1 MSDKSFSI
9 ARRSLQVLAAAS
21 LTALVTVLIAVVLT
35 QSALPG
41 QFTDPGAVVRWGT
54 PIVKL
59 IMNFSMAITIGTLVF
74 SAFAANP
81 EQQRRL
87 QPLASWSAAI
97 WLLSAAIYF
106 VMTYLSAAGITI
118 SYGPEFSQGLWL
130 FASEIE
136 LGVLLAWNIG
146 FAFVASLSTIMFPS
160 GRMIA
165 VNAAIAIAGL
175 YPLAESGHASSD
187 IGHAVAVNSMLMHLV
202 GISVWVGGLVALYS
216 IYFDDSQK
224 RLVLVKRYSTLA
236 LFAFILVAVSGL
248 TGGFIRLYQP
258 SDLLTNYGL
267 LLLAKAAILVLL
279 GLFGVWHRL
288 RLIRSIETGS
298 KSFIRIVG
306 VEVAVMGV
314 ALGLAT
320 ALARTAPP
328 INPKQFEA
336 LTPAQ
341 ILTGDLLPPELTE
354 LSWGTVWDFDILW
367 LTVSLLAIALYLNGV
382 RILHSRGDKWPVSR
396 TLSWV
401 AGMLV
406 LLYVTNGAPNA
417 YQEYLF
423 SVHMVGH
430 MILSM
435 LIPVLL
441 VPGAPITLL
450 SRAQAPRT
458 DGSKGLREWALWAV
472 HTPYAWLISHPVFA
486 GLNFALS
493 LVMFY
498 YTPLFR
504 WATEQHLGHQWM
516 IVHFLITGYLFVQ
529 SLMGVDPQPHKPPF
543 PVKLMLLIGT
553 MAFHAF
559 FGLGLMNEKSLLLA
573 DWFGSMGRTW
583 GDDPLAD
590 QAIGGAFAWGVGE
603 IPTLIITLVVVY
615 QWSQSDVRERRR
627 LDRASDRG
635 GNQDV
640 EDYNK
645 MLEERAKR
653 QDKRR

>member
-1 MSDKSFSI
+1 
-9 ARRSLQVLAAAS
+9 
-21 LTALVTVLIAVVLT
+21 
-35 QSALPG
+35 
-41 QFTDPGAVVRWGT
+41 
-54 PIVKL
+54 
-59 IMNFSMAITIGTLVF
+59 
-74 SAFAANP
+74 
-81 EQQRRL
+81 
-87 QPLASWSAAI
+87 
-97 WLLSAAIYF
+97 
-106 VMTYLSAAGITI
+106 
-118 SYGPEFSQGLWL
+118 LWL
-130 FASEIE
+130 FATEIE
-136 LGVLLAWNIG
+136 LGVLLAWNLL
-146 FAFVASLSTIMFPS
+146 FAFILSLSTIMFPA

-165 VNAAIAIAGL
+165 VNAAIAMAGL

-187 IGHAVAVNSMLMHLV
+187 VGHAVAVNSMLLHLV
-202 GISVWVGGLVALYS
+202 GISVWVGGLVALYA
-216 IYFDDSQK
+216 IYFDQSDK
-224 RLVLVKRYSTLA
+224 RLDLVKRYSTLA
-236 LFAFILVAVSGL
+236 LFAFILVAISGL

-258 SDLLTNYGL
+258 EDLLSSYGL
-267 LLLAKAAILVLL
+267 LLIAKAAILLLL
-279 GLFGVWHRL
+279 GAFGAWHRL
-288 RLIRSIETGS
+288 RLIRSIESGS
-298 KSFIRIVG
+298 SSFIRIVG
-306 VEVAVMGV
+306 IEVAIMGI
-314 ALGLAT
+314 ALALAT

-341 ILTGDLLPPELTE
+341 ILTGDPLPPELTD
-354 LSWGTVWDFDILW
+354 LAWLTVWDIDILW
-367 LTVSLLAIALYLNGV
+367 LTVSILGIAVYLNGV
-382 RILHSRGDKWPVSR
+382 RILHARGDKWPVLR

-430 MILSM
+430 MMLSM
-435 LIPVLL
+435 MVPVLL
-441 VPGAPITLL
+441 VPGAPVTLL

-458 DGSKGLREWALWAV
+458 DGSKGLREWVLWAV
-472 HTPYAWLISHPVFA
+472 HTPYAWFISQPVVA

-559 FGLGLMNEKSLLLA
+559 FGLGLMNEKTLLLA

-590 QAIGGAFAWGVGE
+590 QAVGGAFAWGVGE
-603 IPTLIITLVVVY
+603 LPTIVIALVVVY

-627 LDRASDRG
+627 LDRASDRA
-635 GNQDV
+635 GNKDV
-640 EDYNK
+640 DDYNQ
-645 MLEERAKR
+645 MLEQLSKR

>member
-1 MSDKSFSI
+1 MTASV
-9 ARRSLQVLAAAS
+9 ARRSLIAIAIAA
-21 LTALVTVLIAVVLT
+21 LTALVTLLIALVLT
-35 QSALPG
+35 GSTQPG
-41 QFTDPGAVVRWGT
+41 QFSDPGAVVRWGT
-54 PIVKL
+54 PVVKL
-59 IMNFSMAITIGTLVF
+59 IMNFSMAITIGSLAF

-81 EQQRRL
+81 EQQKRL
-87 QPLASWSAAI
+87 QPLASWAAAI
-97 WLLSAAIYF
+97 WLLSAASYF

-118 SYGPEFSQGLWL
+118 SYGPEFSSGLWL
-130 FASEIE
+130 FATEIE
-136 LGVLLAWNIG
+136 LGVLLAWNLA
-146 FAFVASLSTIMFPS
+146 FAFILSLSTIMFPS

-165 VNAAIAIAGL
+165 VNTALGIAGL

-187 IGHAVAVNSMLMHLV
+187 IGHAIAVNSMLMHLV
-202 GISVWVGGLVALYS
+202 GISVWVGGLIALFA
-216 IYFDDSQK
+216 IYFDEPDK
-224 RLVLVKRYSTLA
+224 RSVLVKRYSTLA

-258 SDLLTNYGL
+258 SDLLSSYGL
-267 LLLAKAAILVLL
+267 LLITKAAVLVVL
-279 GLFGVWHRL
+279 GCFGAWHRL
-288 RLIRSIETGS
+288 KLIRSIESGS
-298 KSFIRIVG
+298 SSFIRIVG
-306 VEVAVMGV
+306 VEIAIMGI
-314 ALGLAT
+314 ALALAT

-328 INPKQFEA
+328 INPAQFEA

-341 ILTGDLLPPELTE
+341 ILTGDPLPPELTD
-354 LSWGTVWDFDILW
+354 LAWITVWDVDILW
-367 LTVSLLAIALYLNGV
+367 LTISLLGIALYLNGV
-382 RILHSRGDKWPVSR
+382 RILRARGDKWPVAR
-396 TLSWV
+396 TMSWV

-406 LLYVTNGAPNA
+406 LLYVTSGAPNA

-430 MILSM
+430 MMLSM
-435 LIPVLL
+435 LVPVLL
-441 VPGAPITLL
+441 VPGAPVTLL

-458 DGSKGLREWALWAV
+458 DGSKGLREWVLWAV
-472 HTPYAWLISHPVFA
+472 HTPYAWLISHPLFA

-504 WATEQHLGHQWM
+504 WATEEHLGHQWM
-516 IVHFLITGYLFVQ
+516 IVHFVITGYLFVQ
-529 SLMGVDPQPHKPPF
+529 SLMGVDPQPHKPAF

-559 FGLGLMNEKSLLLA
+559 FGLGLMNEQSLLLA

-590 QAIGGAFAWGVGE
+590 QAVGGAFAWGVGE
-603 IPTLIITLVVVY
+603 IPTIIITLIVVY

-627 LDRASDRG
+627 LDRASDRA

-645 MLEERAKR
+645 MLEELAKR
-653 QDKRR
+653 QDRRR

>member
-1 MSDKSFSI
+1 M
-9 ARRSLQVLAAAS
+9 
-21 LTALVTVLIAVVLT
+21 
-35 QSALPG
+35 
-41 QFTDPGAVVRWGT
+41 
-54 PIVKL
+54 VKL
-59 IMNFSMAITIGTLVF
+59 IMNFSMAIAIGSLAF

-81 EQQRRL
+81 AQQKRL
-87 QPLASWSAAI
+87 QPISSWAAAI
-97 WLLSAAIYF
+97 WLLSAASYF

-118 SYGPEFSQGLWL
+118 SYGPEFSSGLWL
-130 FASEIE
+130 FATEIE
-136 LGVLLAWNIG
+136 LGVLLAWNLVI
-146 FAFVASLSTIMFPS
+146 AFVLSLSTIMFPS

-165 VNAAIAIAGL
+165 VNTALGMAGL

-187 IGHAVAVNSMLMHLV
+187 IGHSIAVNSMLLHLA
-202 GISVWVGGLVALYS
+202 GISVWVGGLVALFA
-216 IYFDDSQK
+216 IYFDEPEK
-224 RLVLVKRYSTLA
+224 RSVLVKRYSTLA
-236 LFAFILVAVSGL
+236 LFAFILVAISGL

-258 SDLLTNYGL
+258 SDLLTSYGL
-267 LLLAKAAILVLL
+267 LLITKAAVLVLL

-288 RLIRSIETGS
+288 KLIRGIESGS
-298 KSFIRIVG
+298 SSFIRIVG
-306 VEVAVMGV
+306 VEIAIMGI
-314 ALGLAT
+314 ALALAT

-328 INPKQFEA
+328 INPAQFEA

-341 ILTGDLLPPELTE
+341 ILTGDPLPPELTE
-354 LSWGTVWDFDILW
+354 AAWLKVWDVDILW
-367 LTVSLLAIALYLNGV
+367 LTISLLGIAVYLNGV
-382 RILHSRGDKWPVSR
+382 RILTARGDKWPVAR

-401 AGMLV
+401 TGMLV

-430 MILSM
+430 MMLSM
-435 LIPVLL
+435 LVPVLL
-441 VPGAPITLL
+441 VPGAPVTLL

-458 DGSKGLREWALWAV
+458 DGSKGLREWVLWAV
-472 HTPYAWLISHPVFA
+472 HTPYAWLISHPLFA

-529 SLMGVDPQPHKPPF
+529 SLMGVDPQPHKPAF

-559 FGLGLMNEKSLLLA
+559 FGLGLMNEQSLLLA

-583 GDDPLAD
+583 GDTPLAD
-590 QAIGGAFAWGVGE
+590 QAVGGAFAWGVGE

-627 LDRASDRG
+627 LDRASDRA

-645 MLEERAKR
+645 MLEELSKR
-653 QDKRR
+653 QDRRP